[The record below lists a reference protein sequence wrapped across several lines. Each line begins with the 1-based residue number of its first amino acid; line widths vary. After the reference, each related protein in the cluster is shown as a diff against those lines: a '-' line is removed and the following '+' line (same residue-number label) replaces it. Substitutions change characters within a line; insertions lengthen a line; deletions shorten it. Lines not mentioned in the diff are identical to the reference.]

1 MLICSVVVLTL
12 KQKIVGSHGDFKHKL
27 QDPII
32 NSEERWR
39 WGEVWGLPSESNR
52 ALDENFKMN
61 RSEELEPLFFV
72 GLIRLVVLKFSVIF
86 VP

>member
-1 MLICSVVVLTL
+1 ML
-12 KQKIVGSHGDFKHKL
+12 KQKIAGSHGHFQHKL

-52 ALDENFKMN
+52 ALDENLEMN
-61 RSEELEPLFFV
+61 RLVELEPLFCGTDSV
-72 GLIRLVVLKFSVIF
+72 GCFENSCY
-86 VP
+86 